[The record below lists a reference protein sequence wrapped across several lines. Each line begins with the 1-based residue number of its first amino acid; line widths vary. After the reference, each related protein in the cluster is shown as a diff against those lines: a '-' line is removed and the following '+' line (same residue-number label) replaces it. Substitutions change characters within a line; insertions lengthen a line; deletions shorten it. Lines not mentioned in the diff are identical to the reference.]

1 MFNKFLLT
9 LLSGLLSLT
18 ALAQITVCGVTTDAE
33 SGERLPFVNVRLTRP
48 GQTHIIQAT
57 TTGDDGSFTLK
68 NIAAG
73 KYELSLTYV
82 GYATL
87 KMPLTLA
94 ASDKRRDIGTL
105 SMKGSSTSLDEATV
119 TAEKSA
125 IRLEVDRKSYN
136 VAQDLNNVG
145 ASASEALEN
154 IPSVEVDQDGNIS
167 LRGSSSVEV
176 WLNGKPS
183 GLTSENRGTILEQ
196 LPAESIE
203 RIEVIDNP
211 GSKYSAEGSAGII
224 NIVLKNDRKAGY
236 YGSVQVGANTA
247 GGANAS
253 GNINYNSKWVDAYA
267 NIGYRHRKDESGS
280 ISRQD
285 LFNNGVKTGYQNGDN
300 TSRNHGNNLFT
311 RAGVTLHASKQDDI
325 TLGGSYMK
333 GGNNSHS
340 FSPYHYGTYSL
351 VDGTLTPFDTSVLE
365 RNTSSRFASNMYNVE
380 LDYRHTFREGHFL
393 DFHASNGRW
402 KSDTDN
408 FYRDR
413 TTYTDTQISPKE
425 SYQSRPGHI
434 NNRWTAVKLDYENR
448 LNERITFQ
456 TGYNFDFHN
465 EHTPQEA
472 YSDPNDW
479 NGSAA
484 KIDTAYYNNFYY
496 KSQVHALYASATAKF
511 GKFGVQAGLRGEYW
525 HVNTRS
531 LDFYQEYENAPQ
543 DTPYTKDFFQ
553 LFPTLFLS
561 YQITEG
567 DQLQLNYTRRLR
579 RPRGGELNSFMDTR
593 EATSV
598 RFGNPKLTPE
608 YSNSFALNYL
618 KTLEGH
624 SFLFSLYYRPTTSV
638 NQRISYHIA
647 EDPRLFSTSMNLSR
661 STAAGLEIPAK
672 DKFWERLDLTTTL
685 NGYYYQ
691 QDGFAYQ
698 YQNHENGNTYDV
710 TGNPTSSFSWN
721 ARMIASVTL
730 PHSWSGQLT
739 GMYHSGRANAQGYSK
754 AGYGVDCGIRKQFMD
769 NKWSIALNA
778 RDLLDSRAWR
788 NVTFGDDF
796 YMESIGRRGGR
807 RIMCVVTYNFGN
819 MKAKK
824 KGPQDGEEGGEMGG
838 HDDHDDMGGGF
849 GDFGE

>member
-94 ASDKRRDIGTL
+94 ASDKRRDLGTL

-267 NIGYRHRKDESGS
+267 NIGYRHRKDE
-280 ISRQD
+280 RR
-285 LFNNGVKTGYQNGDN
+285 K
-300 TSRNHGNNLFT
+300 
-311 RAGVTLHASKQDDI
+311 
-325 TLGGSYMK
+325 
-333 GGNNSHS
+333 
-340 FSPYHYGTYSL
+340 
-351 VDGTLTPFDTSVLE
+351 
-365 RNTSSRFASNMYNVE
+365 
-380 LDYRHTFREGHFL
+380 
-393 DFHASNGRW
+393 
-402 KSDTDN
+402 
-408 FYRDR
+408 
-413 TTYTDTQISPKE
+413 
-425 SYQSRPGHI
+425 
-434 NNRWTAVKLDYENR
+434 
-448 LNERITFQ
+448 
-456 TGYNFDFHN
+456 
-465 EHTPQEA
+465 
-472 YSDPNDW
+472 
-479 NGSAA
+479 
-484 KIDTAYYNNFYY
+484 
-496 KSQVHALYASATAKF
+496 
-511 GKFGVQAGLRGEYW
+511 
-525 HVNTRS
+525 
-531 LDFYQEYENAPQ
+531 
-543 DTPYTKDFFQ
+543 TKD
-553 LFPTLFLS
+553 
-561 YQITEG
+561 
-567 DQLQLNYTRRLR
+567 NR
-579 RPRGGELNSFMDTR
+579 
-593 EATSV
+593 
-598 RFGNPKLTPE
+598 KLTVHH
-608 YSNSFALNYL
+608 L
-618 KTLEGH
+618 
-624 SFLFSLYYRPTTSV
+624 
-638 NQRISYHIA
+638 
-647 EDPRLFSTSMNLSR
+647 
-661 STAAGLEIPAK
+661 
-672 DKFWERLDLTTTL
+672 
-685 NGYYYQ
+685 
-691 QDGFAYQ
+691 
-698 YQNHENGNTYDV
+698 
-710 TGNPTSSFSWN
+710 
-721 ARMIASVTL
+721 
-730 PHSWSGQLT
+730 
-739 GMYHSGRANAQGYSK
+739 
-754 AGYGVDCGIRKQFMD
+754 
-769 NKWSIALNA
+769 
-778 RDLLDSRAWR
+778 LLD
-788 NVTFGDDF
+788 T
-796 YMESIGRRGGR
+796 
-807 RIMCVVTYNFGN
+807 
-819 MKAKK
+819 
-824 KGPQDGEEGGEMGG
+824 
-838 HDDHDDMGGGF
+838 
-849 GDFGE
+849 

>member
-33 SGERLPFVNVRLTRP
+33 NGERLPFVNVRLTRP

-94 ASDKRRDIGTL
+94 ASDKRRDLGTL

-285 LFNNGVKTGYQNGDN
+285 LLNNGVKTGYQNGDN

-661 STAAGLEIPAK
+661 STAAGLEITAK

-685 NGYYYQ
+685 AGYY
-691 QDGFAYQ
+691 
-698 YQNHENGNTYDV
+698 NGLAAFDEEVLDPLFGQIITVSGKKDSRFV
-710 TGNPTSSFSWN
+710 WN
-721 ARMIASVTL
+721 ARIKASVIL
-730 PHSWSGQLT
+730 PWDMSFQCT
-739 GMYHSGRANAQGYSK
+739 GNYNSRQVISQGYRNPS
-754 AGYGVDCGIRKQFMD
+754 YGIDLGLRKNFF
-769 NKWSIALNA
+769 NKQLVLAINC
-778 RDLLDSRAWR
+778 RDLLDSRKFITTTHSDTFEQYSKRWR
-788 NVTFGDDF
+788 HSRKVNFTL
-796 YMESIGRRGGR
+796 
-807 RIMCVVTYNFGN
+807 TWNFGN
-819 MKAKK
+819 TKPKK
-824 KGPQDGEEGGEMGG
+824 KDNRPQG
-838 HDDHDDMGGGF
+838 DDEDDDMMNGGY
-849 GDFGE
+849 E